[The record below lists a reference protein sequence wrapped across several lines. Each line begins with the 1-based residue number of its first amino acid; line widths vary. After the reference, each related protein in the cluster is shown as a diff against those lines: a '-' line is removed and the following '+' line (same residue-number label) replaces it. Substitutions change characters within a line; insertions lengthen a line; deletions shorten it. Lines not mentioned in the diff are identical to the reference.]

1 MRDEFVNGVKGP
13 EDVACGEVIGGEG
26 GSEAVVFFMGV
37 GERSIGNWVGSLRPS
52 GRTAIVFVSER
63 STTELNAKNDS
74 VGYQTN
80 QA

>member
-37 GERSIGNWVGSLRPS
+37 GERSAPETVGHVAL
-52 GRTAIVFVSER
+52 AE
-63 STTELNAKNDS
+63 S
-74 VGYQTN
+74 VAVWDGKGGT
-80 QA
+80 